1 MCPPEV
7 ESVTIFTLNDPLLI
21 SALYEHL
28 LTLLPPYPCPGHTPL
43 HGATAATLSRPLC
56 GISWVM
62 VGLYVSSEGKC
73 QIVKFPFWQFCLHS
87 PDIVSLKCEK
97 LRSRI

>member
-28 LTLLPPYPCPGHTPL
+28 LTLLPPYPWPNT
-43 HGATAATLSRPLC
+43 ATLSRPLC